1 MDTQV
6 LITVF
11 IRYLIWFIIFAIIA
25 VLAILVSRGE
35 KKWIF
40 SLVIVCTIGVA
51 VVFSVLIGQTVA
63 DTIMQDFVTLE
74 NATLVCESATVD
86 NYIGGCCSVTIIS
99 EDGLEFGLLSSTIID
114 AGTYK
119 GTVVYAKRSKIIM
132 SLEVIDVP

>member
-11 IRYLIWFIIFAIIA
+11 KRYLIWFFIFAVIA
-25 VLAILVSRGE
+25 ILAILVSRGE

-40 SLVIVCTIGVA
+40 SIVIVCTIGVA